1 MVGKTDSS
9 AWAYKNVIA
18 IDPNDLPSYLAVG
31 QAALAAGVYDTAKA
45 RQLQTAKDT
54 VGLLALRRAFVEPLD
69 TARVYVTRALALS
82 DSALKRDSLAI
93 VRGSG
98 RVDTARAYQAR
109 VSENGT
115 LKLNAAVILLQ
126 GGSKVAQAGAY
137 DRAYPWL
144 DQTLQLVSPSTPAGT
159 LGPRPQIRVQASF
172 LDGLA
177 SVAALSAA
185 YGRIVESQSFADAKA
200 VHD

>member
-126 GGSKVAQAGAY
+126 GGSKVAQAGAHHP
-137 DRAYPWL
+137 AYPRL
-144 DQTLQLVSPSTPAGT
+144 DQTLQLGSPRTPAET
-159 LGPRPQIRVQASF
+159 LGPRQQNRRSASL
-172 LDGLA
+172 LDWPA
-177 SVAALSAA
+177 AVAALSTPFSDMVKA
-185 YGRIVESQSFADAKA
+185 ESCP
-200 VHD
+200 